1 MGRRQGSCF
10 PAAGGAVSLYYII
23 KSTRSGDRR
32 AIFGEGKGLPEKG
45 GRDLEPLL
53 RMSKEE
59 RVEMMETR
67 YEVLVEEEDSPM
79 LFGVA
84 GREGLE
90 ARRLTSDR
98 AEAERLVDALN
109 RNGLSPAHFW
119 DVIEDF
125 RHFW

>member
-1 MGRRQGSCF
+1 MER
-10 PAAGGAVSLYYII
+10 
-23 KSTRSGDRR
+23 
-32 AIFGEGKGLPEKG
+32 GKGLPERG

-67 YEVLVEEEDSPM
+67 YEVLVEEKDSPM

-84 GREGLE
+84 GGEGLE

>member
-1 MGRRQGSCF
+1 MERGR
-10 PAAGGAVSLYYII
+10 
-23 KSTRSGDRR
+23 
-32 AIFGEGKGLPEKG
+32 GLPEKG

-67 YEVLVEEEDSPM
+67 YEVLVEEDSPM

-84 GREGLE
+84 GGEGLE